1 MADTD
6 KSRLIDLDEVVATKF
21 KGKKV
26 PRFVVNLL
34 KRYVRQDY
42 LNSVIARSGDGAE
55 FCTDF
60 LKELE
65 VTLEVSGLDDI
76 PNDGSLYT
84 FASNHPLGG
93 IDGLALTSV
102 LGGKFGDVKLQVN
115 DFLMFVK
122 PIAEMSIPVNKMGAQ
137 SRNLP
142 AQIDALYKSD
152 KQVMVFPAG
161 LCSRKIDGRIQDLP
175 WTKTFIKKSIAN
187 GRKIVPVHF
196 EGQNSNLFYF
206 VARLCKVLKLKTN
219 FAMYLL
225 PREMFKARGA
235 HFKITFG
242 KPIPVETFDSSK
254 SALGWAGEVRKMVYE
269 L

>member
-60 LKELE
+60 LRELE

-122 PIAEMSIPVNKMGAQ
+122 PIAEMSIPVNKLGAQ

-161 LCSRKIDGRIQDLP
+161 LCSRRIDGKVQDLP
-175 WTKTFIKKSIAN
+175 WTKTFIKKSVES

-196 EGQNSNLFYF
+196 EGRNSNMFYA
-206 VARLCKVLKLKTN
+206 VANLCKVLKLKTN
-219 FAMYLL
+219 LAMFML